1 MKRVLYPV
9 LLALSLL
16 GLASGAVLAQTFPRP
31 TGFVNDF
38 AGVLPVDGRNYLE
51 ARLQNL
57 ERSTSAEL
65 VVVTLV
71 SLEEDATMQEY
82 AAGLFSDW
90 GIGKKGK
97 DNGVLFIMSL
107 TDREVWIEV
116 GYGLEPVITDGR
128 AGRILDNEVI
138 PGFRTGDYEQGITD
152 GVIALEEYIRNGTPP
167 SLIEENPIQ
176 RLIDNFSLPSWLLL
190 VLGITTIYIL
200 GFMARTKSIWLGG
213 IWGLILGLMLGFGF
227 GVIWLTILL
236 PVVLGIFGT
245 ILDIVLSSNYKG
257 RSTRG
262 MSTGWY
268 SSRGGFSGGGSGF
281 GGFGGGSS
289 GGGGAGRRW

>member
-9 LLALSLL
+9 LLAISLL
-16 GLASGAVLAQTFPRP
+16 GLSSGVVLAQTFPRP

-90 GIGKKGK
+90 GIGKSDK

-138 PGFRTGDYEQGITD
+138 PSFQDGDYEEGITA
-152 GVIALEEYIRNGTPP
+152 GVTVLEEYIRNGVPP

-176 RLIDNFSLPSWLLL
+176 GLIDNFSLPEPL
-190 VLGITTIYIL
+190 VIFIGIITIYIL
-200 GFMARTKSIWLGG
+200 GYMARTKSIWLGG
-213 IWGLILGLMLGFGF
+213 IWGFILGLLLGLGFGKL
-227 GVIWLTILL
+227 WLIILL

-245 ILDIVLSSNYKG
+245 LLDIVLSRNYKALSSSG
-257 RSTRG
+257 R
-262 MSTGWY
+262 STGWY
-268 SSRGGFSGGGSGF
+268 ASGGGFSSGGSGF

-289 GGGGAGRRW
+289 GGGGAGRGW